1 MRVRLTY
8 SNVVATIA
16 LFIALGGGAYAAF
29 SLPAGSVK
37 SEQIARNA
45 VRSLKI
51 AKRAV
56 KRRDVARNA
65 IRSRKIKNRRV
76 KSWDLADGSVSS
88 PKLADAAVTTA
99 KLSDGSVT
107 PPKLGD
113 LDYAR
118 VEGAGTTGSV
128 TPTEIAPA
136 GPEIEVTLGANVYA
150 TVLAQATM
158 TAAGGATED
167 DCRFGVSVSGE
178 GFDVQLPFEGGA
190 TFSGGSPGP
199 RTEYAYT
206 LPPLP
211 GGTLSFRMV
220 YRRAGG
226 DDPCTFSNRR
236 LWVEV
241 SEP

>member
-1 MRVRLTY
+1 
-8 SNVVATIA
+8 
-16 LFIALGGGAYAAF
+16 
-29 SLPAGSVK
+29 
-37 SEQIARNA
+37 
-45 VRSLKI
+45 
-51 AKRAV
+51 
-56 KRRDVARNA
+56 
-65 IRSRKIKNRRV
+65 
-76 KSWDLADGSVSS
+76 VSS
-88 PKLADAAVTTA
+88 PKLADEAVTTA
-99 KLSDGSVT
+99 KLADGAVT

-118 VEGAGTTGSV
+118 VEGAGTTSSAAAADIS
-128 TPTEIAPA
+128 PP
-136 GPEIEVTLGANVYA
+136 GPELELTLGADAYA

-158 TAAGGATED
+158 TAPGGATED

-178 GFDVQLPFEGGA
+178 GFEVQLPFEGGA
-190 TFSGGSPGP
+190 TFSGSPGP

-220 YRRAGG
+220 YRRAAG